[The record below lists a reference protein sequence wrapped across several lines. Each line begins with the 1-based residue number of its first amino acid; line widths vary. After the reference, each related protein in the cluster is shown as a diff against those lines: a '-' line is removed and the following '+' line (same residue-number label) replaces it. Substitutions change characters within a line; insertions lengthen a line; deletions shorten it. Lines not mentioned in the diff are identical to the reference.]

1 MQDERPLEL
10 HPDLH
15 RVLWHGTM
23 LALVPRYAPL
33 GPEYHMYLDELNR
46 ATRIMV
52 DGSPRGTTC

>member
-15 RVLWHGTM
+15 RVLR
-23 LALVPRYAPL
+23 LQLQLVPRFHPC
-33 GPEYHMYLDELNR
+33 GPEYYMYLEELHR